1 MENDFISGNIN
12 FYFQI
17 FSRYFILLKTV
28 LSLFHKII
36 QFLFIEF
43 IFYLFSTDNPFN
55 VIQFI

>member
-36 QFLFIEF
+36 QFFLSKTLFITF
-43 IFYLFSTDNPFN
+43 NMKKLFLF
-55 VIQFI
+55 

>member
-36 QFLFIEF
+36 QF
-43 IFYLFSTDNPFN
+43 FYLKPYLLPL
-55 VIQFI
+55 I